1 MSSLAPL
8 SPRPLPASCGEVFA
22 TPDGAAAG
30 FVRAQLQGPTLWVQ
44 DRLSMVDAGRPWFAG
59 WGGTVW
65 TLRLSHPRDALI
77 AAEEALPCRALS
89 AVVVELHG
97 NPAALSFTAT
107 RRLAVRAEASGVRLW
122 LIRHAA
128 QPDSS
133 ALRDR
138 WRVSSLPSTPHADDP
153 AAPGDP
159 HWRAELFRSRD
170 KRPGVWAVRH
180 DAADRLHFTALPAA
194 GTVAA
199 PAGADGLRLAR

>member
-1 MSSLAPL
+1 MLLLNSSSACP
-8 SPRPLPASCGEVFA
+8 PPHPCAEVFA
-22 TPDGAAAG
+22 APDGAASG
-30 FVRAQLQGPTLWVQ
+30 FVRAQLHGVALWLQ
-44 DRLSMVDAGRPWFAG
+44 DRLSAVDAGRLWFAG
-59 WGGTVW
+59 WGGAVW
-65 TLRLSHPRDALI
+65 TLRLSHPRDVLI
-77 AAEEALPCRALS
+77 AAEEALVCRDLS
-89 AVVVELHG
+89 AVVVEIHG

-107 RRLAVRAEASGVRLW
+107 RRLAVRSEKSGVGLW
-122 LIRHAA
+122 VIRHAA
-128 QPDSS
+128 QPDAS